1 MYYSWLLHNKLKD
14 TTIDEKERKELQ
26 MQKTHHETKA
36 STFFADLK
44 EKTKLSG
51 EDESVKVLTF
61 DYQQNLPLPKVSSG
75 SMTSVCLR
83 VKSTKP
89 IFSYMI
95 RLQPENHQMRL
106 YVFYSTIITIFFQK
120 QLKCY
125 ICFLTMPLP
134 KPKT

>member
-1 MYYSWLLHNKLKD
+1 
-14 TTIDEKERKELQ
+14 

-61 DYQQNLPLPKVSSG
+61 DYQQNLPLPKVPSG
-75 SMTSVCLR
+75 EAFYKRQLWTYNFCIYSGKTNKAHFFIYDKTTAR
-83 VKSTKP
+83 KSP
-89 IFSYMI
+89 NEVISF
-95 RLQPENHQMRL
+95 L
-106 YVFYSTIITIFFQK
+106 FYYINNILPK

-125 ICFLTMPLP
+125 ISFPTMPLP